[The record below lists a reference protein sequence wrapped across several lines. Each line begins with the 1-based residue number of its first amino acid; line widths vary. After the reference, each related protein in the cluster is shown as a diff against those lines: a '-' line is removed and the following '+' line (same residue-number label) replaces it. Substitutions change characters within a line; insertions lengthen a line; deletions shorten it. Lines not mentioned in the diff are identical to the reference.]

1 MKLGGITDMKFN
13 APKRHLR
20 EGFKNIGRSGWM
32 TFASISAVT
41 VMLVIVGF
49 FMIVFFNGNH
59 IASTIEENVEIR
71 AFIERG
77 TDEAE
82 ITELMEEVETE
93 YDVAEVEFIDKEE
106 GLENLI
112 ASTGGEDYWGSLR
125 DDNPLRDALR
135 IIATTPQYTEEI
147 AESIGDHPYIG
158 RVSYGEEI
166 ISDLFTITNTGRI
179 AGAIVIGALLFTAMF
194 LISNTIKLTILARKN
209 EIQIMKLVGAKD
221 SFVRWPFLIEGMLLG
236 LLGSIIPILLISFG
250 YTYLYNESA
259 SFLQGVPYEL
269 LAPNLLIIQLSSLLV
284 ILGLG
289 VGIWG
294 SVMSVRKFLKV

>member
-1 MKLGGITDMKFN
+1 MKFN
-13 APKRHLR
+13 AAKRHIR

-49 FMIVFFNGNH
+49 FMIVFLNGNH
-59 IASTIEENVEIR
+59 IASTIEDNVEIR

-82 ITELMEEVETE
+82 INDLIEEVNEE
-93 YDVAEVEFIDKEE
+93 YDVAQVEFIDKEE

-112 ASTGGEDYWGSLR
+112 ASTDGEDYWGSLR
-125 DDNPLRDALR
+125 EDNPLRDALR
-135 IIATTPQYTEEI
+135 IIASTPQLTEEI
-147 AESIGDHPYIG
+147 AQSVDEHPYIG

-166 ISDLFTITNTGRI
+166 ISDLFTITNTGRV
-179 AGAIVIGALLFTAMF
+179 AGAVVVAALLFTAMF

-209 EIQIMKLVGAKD
+209 EIQIMKLVGAKN

-236 LLGSIIPILLISFG
+236 ILGSIVPILLISFG
-250 YTYLYNESA
+250 YTYLYNQSA
-259 SFLQGVPYEL
+259 SFLQSVPYDL
-269 LAPNLLIIQLSSLLV
+269 LAPNLLILQLSILLV
-284 ILGLG
+284 VVGLG

>member
-1 MKLGGITDMKFN
+1 MKLGGTTVMKFN
-13 APKRHLR
+13 AAKRHIR

-49 FMIVFFNGNH
+49 FMIVFLNGNH
-59 IASTIEENVEIR
+59 IASTIEDNVEIR

-82 ITELMEEVETE
+82 INDLIEEVNEE
-93 YDVAEVEFIDKEE
+93 YDVAQVEFIDKEE

-112 ASTGGEDYWGSLR
+112 ASTDGEDYWGSLR
-125 DDNPLRDALR
+125 EDNPLRDALR
-135 IIATTPQYTEEI
+135 IIASTPQLTEEI
-147 AESIGDHPYIG
+147 AQSVDEHPYIG

-166 ISDLFTITNTGRI
+166 ISDLFTITNTGRV
-179 AGAIVIGALLFTAMF
+179 AGAVVVAALLFTAMF

-209 EIQIMKLVGAKD
+209 EIQIMKLVGAKN

-236 LLGSIIPILLISFG
+236 ILGSIVPILLISFG
-250 YTYLYNESA
+250 YTYLYNQSA
-259 SFLQGVPYEL
+259 SFLQSVPYDL
-269 LAPNLLIIQLSSLLV
+269 LAPNLLILQLSILLV
-284 ILGLG
+284 VVGLG